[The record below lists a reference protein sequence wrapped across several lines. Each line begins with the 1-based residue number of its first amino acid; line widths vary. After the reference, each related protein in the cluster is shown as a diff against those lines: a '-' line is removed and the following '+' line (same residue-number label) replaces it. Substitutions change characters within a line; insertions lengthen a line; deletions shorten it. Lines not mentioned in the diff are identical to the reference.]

1 MGSPD
6 NYLYT
11 AEDPYVMG
19 LAWESG
25 LAQPVGGIN
34 KALAEVGLD
43 NTSERFLPQFLGGM
57 GELYTSVFEPR
68 KPIKIYA
75 DTDTIPQLQ
84 FSGITNKATQIDM
97 RAKQVRLQA
106 ADYIEFFQNKYL
118 DTTTLY
124 TGVTTDFILDKL
136 LLAAGLTTAQYQLET
151 GQSTIGFAMLE
162 SGARFSDV
170 INQLVQAENGQFYV
184 DENGVYHFEN
194 RLHYSTSPYNAVN
207 YTAEDNLVINA
218 QAPSADHLVNV
229 VEFNYN
235 PRKKTSST
243 NIFTLSGTIA
253 VPSGE
258 SEVFIDFDNPVL
270 SASAPSYTVNS
281 QEDGSGSNLT
291 ANVTIKNTALF
302 AQAVKYTF
310 INSGAAGFF
319 TSMTI
324 QGRWAILRY
333 STPQYYR
340 MKDDSSVTAYQEQV
354 LSINNDYIQ
363 DKTWANSFGQLILS
377 DFSEPEKILTITI
390 RAIPGL
396 RRGHLVVYNEYAWR
410 IYHIRSTLDPT
421 YGYIQELTMMQR
433 GPASGSGVVYFQVD
447 VTALDDVAVIAP

>member
-1 MGSPD
+1 
-6 NYLYT
+6 
-11 AEDPYVMG
+11 MG

-25 LAQPVGGIN
+25 LSQPIGGVN
-34 KALAEVGLD
+34 KALAEVELE
-43 NTSERFLPQFLGGM
+43 NTTERFLPQFLGGM

-68 KPIKIYA
+68 KPVKIYA
-75 DTDTIPQLQ
+75 GVPTSQLQ
-84 FSGITNKATQIDM
+84 FSGLTNKAAQIDM
-97 RAKQVRLQA
+97 RAKQVRLEA
-106 ADYIEFFQNKYL
+106 ADYMEFFQNKYL

-124 TGVTTDFILDKL
+124 TGVTTDFILDRL
-136 LLAAGLTTAQYQLET
+136 LLSAGLTTAQYVLET

-162 SGARFSDV
+162 SGAKFSDV

-184 DENGVYHFEN
+184 DENGIYRFEN
-194 RLHYSTSPYNAVN
+194 RLHYAVDPYRAVN
-207 YTAEDNLVINA
+207 YTAEPNMVINA
-218 QAPSADHLVNV
+218 QAPSTDHLINV

-243 NIFTLSGTIA
+243 TIFTLSGTIA
-253 VPSGE
+253 VPTGD

-281 QEDGSGSNLT
+281 LEDGTGSNLT
-291 ANVTIKNTALF
+291 ANVTIKATALF
-302 AQAVKYTF
+302 AQSVKYTF
-310 INSGAAGFF
+310 TNSGAAGFF

-333 STPQYYR
+333 ATPQYYR
-340 MKDDSSVTAYQEQV
+340 LKDDSSVTAYQEQV

-363 DKTWANSFGQLILS
+363 DQVWANSFGQLILS
-377 DFSEPEKILTITI
+377 DFSEPEKILTLTI

-396 RRGHLVVYNEYAWR
+396 RRGHLVVYNQYSWR
-410 IYHIRSTLDPT
+410 IYRIRSTLDPS

-433 GPASGSGVVYFQVD
+433 GPASGSGVTYFQVG
-447 VTALDDVAVIAP
+447 VTPLDDIAVIAP